1 MSASQIRHR
10 IIMAWVVVLVVAYT
24 GLFGDGLTM
33 VVTSLG
39 WTLLIYVL
47 FGKKLFD
54 PFGSKPQHPNDRPA
68 ERAEN
73 RQY

>member
-1 MSASQIRHR
+1 
-10 IIMAWVVVLVVAYT
+10 MAWVVVLVVAYT
-24 GLFGDGLTM
+24 GVSGDGLTM

-47 FGKKLFD
+47 FVKKLFD
-54 PFGSKPQHPNDRPA
+54 PLASKPQHPNDRPA
-68 ERAEN
+68 ELAEN

>member
-1 MSASQIRHR
+1 MSASQIRRR
-10 IIMAWVVVLVVAYT
+10 IIVAWVVVLVVSVT
-24 GLFGDGLTM
+24 GVFGDGFTM

-54 PFGSKPQHPNDRPA
+54 PFTSKPQHPNDRPA